1 MKYFVYSLLSV
12 TLVTF
17 PIFSQKVA
25 KENSEKVSVSPNNN
39 PPENETNSSELERWR
54 LILYAGYGGA
64 NIQNNPNIPFVY
76 RDPNSGL
83 INNTGVGRKTGL
95 TNTGSTNFPSSGFGN
110 NQGSLI
116 SLSNDK
122 WFFSYGYTTIQFNMS
137 PAQAGGVVPLQSFQA
152 ESNHVVHNSRIDYN
166 QKISDLFTAVF
177 SVRQFTRSGTYQWDN
192 VLESTNV
199 NNYYVAFPKVEA
211 NDKMTINMFSIGLKF
226 NPFAKLEVEP
236 YLQYRDARF
245 YANVFSTL
253 GSVQNNSNFLPSDPS
268 AIISSWAYQ
277 NLGSAYALP
286 LYNSISKDFGN
297 VGLRLQYTPFRFLIL
312 RTDVRRNPV
321 LAAWEIRGSLTFMF
335 HKNFGITLGGV
346 YAEPEINPL
355 NLRGWEIGPTYTYL
369 F

>member
-1 MKYFVYSLLSV
+1 MLSL

-17 PIFSQKVA
+17 SIFSQDVP
-25 KENSEKVSVSPNNN
+25 KENKEKLATLSNDNPSGNDTKPSEQ
-39 PPENETNSSELERWR
+39 ERWR
-54 LILYAGYGGA
+54 LVLYAGYGGA

-83 INNTGVGRKTGL
+83 INNTGVGRRTGL
-95 TNTGSTNFPSSGFGN
+95 TNTGSTNFPSTGFGN

-122 WFFSYGYTTIQFNMS
+122 WFFSYGYTSIQFNMN
-137 PAQAGGVVPLQSFQA
+137 PAQNGGIPLQSFQA
-152 ESNHVVHNSRIDYN
+152 ESNHVIHNARIDYN

-177 SVRQFTRSGTYQWDN
+177 SIRQFTRSGNYQWEN
-192 VLESTNV
+192 VMESTNV
-199 NNYYVAFPKVEA
+199 NNYYVSFPKVEA
-211 NDKMTINMFSIGLKF
+211 NDKMTINMFSLGFKF
-226 NPFAKLEVEP
+226 NPFASLEVEP
-236 YLQYRDARF
+236 YLQYSDARF

-253 GSVQNNSNFLPSDPS
+253 GAVQNHSNFLPSDPA
-268 AIISSWAYQ
+268 AIIGSWAYQ

-286 LYNSISKDFGN
+286 LYNSIAKDFGN
-297 VGLRLQYTPFRFLIL
+297 VGLRLQYTPFRFLII
-312 RTDVRRNPV
+312 RTDVRRNPI
-321 LAAWEIRGSLTFMF
+321 LAAWEVRGSLTFMF
-335 HKNFGITLGGV
+335 HQNFGVTLGGV